1 MIKIKNIL
9 NKWFSKKPN
18 KKPKLLGYENCELK
32 VIKGYGYTVKILVPK
47 GYNNP
52 EIDFLKEWLEN
63 EEAKY
68 EFGLY
73 NNILYA
79 PDNAKLLD
87 NYLRFSFD
95 LLQGIRATKPYIGDI
110 DTYEKYINL
119 FEIKVP
125 GFKKYTK
132 ND

>member
-9 NKWFSKKPN
+9 NKWFSKKP
-18 KKPKLLGYENCELK
+18 KILGYENCELK
-32 VIKGYGYTVKILVPK
+32 EIKEYGYIVKILVPK
-47 GYNNP
+47 EYNNP
-52 EIDFLKEWLEN
+52 KIDFLKEWLEN
-63 EEAKY
+63 ENAKY
-68 EFGLY
+68 ESDLHKLFY
-73 NNILYA
+73 T

-95 LLQGIRATKPYIGDI
+95 LLQSIRAINPYIGDI

-119 FEIKVP
+119 FEIKLP
-125 GFKKYTK
+125 GFKKCTK

>member
-9 NKWFSKKPN
+9 SKWFI
-18 KKPKLLGYENCELK
+18 KKPKLHGYENFELK
-32 VIKGYGYTVKILVPK
+32 EIKEYGYTIQILVPK
-47 GYNNP
+47 EYNNP

-63 EEAKY
+63 EKAKY
-68 EFGLY
+68 EFDLY
-73 NNILYA
+73 NNIFYV

-87 NYLRFSFD
+87 SYLRFSFD
-95 LLQGIRATKPYIGDI
+95 LLQSIRAINPYIGDI

-125 GFKKYTK
+125 GFKKCTK

>member
-9 NKWFSKKPN
+9 SKWFI

-32 VIKGYGYTVKILVPK
+32 VIKEYGYTIRILVPK

-52 EIDFLKEWLEN
+52 KIGFLKEWVEN
-63 EEAKY
+63 ENAKY
-68 EFGLY
+68 ESDLHKLFY
-73 NNILYA
+73 T

-87 NYLRFSFD
+87 SYLRFSFD
-95 LLQGIRATKPYIGDI
+95 LLQSIRAINPYIGDI

-125 GFKKYTK
+125 GFKKMYK
-132 ND
+132 K

>member
-9 NKWFSKKPN
+9 NKWFSKKT
-18 KKPKLLGYENCELK
+18 KLLGYENCELK

-63 EEAKY
+63 EKAKY

-73 NNILYA
+73 NNLLYV

-87 NYLRFSFD
+87 SYLRFSFD
-95 LLQGIRATKPYIGDI
+95 LLQSIRAINPYIGDI

-125 GFKKYTK
+125 GFKKMYK
-132 ND
+132 K

>member
-9 NKWFSKKPN
+9 SKWFS
-18 KKPKLLGYENCELK
+18 KKPKLLGYENWELK
-32 VIKGYGYTVKILVPK
+32 EIKEYGHTIRILVTK

-73 NNILYA
+73 NNILYV
-79 PDNAKLLD
+79 PDSAKLLD
-87 NYLRFSFD
+87 GYLRFSFD
-95 LLQGIRATKPYIGDI
+95 LLQSIRAINPYIGDI

>member
-9 NKWFSKKPN
+9 NKWFSKKT
-18 KKPKLLGYENCELK
+18 KLHGYENFELK
-32 VIKGYGYTVKILVPK
+32 EIKEYGNTIQILVPK

-68 EFGLY
+68 EFNLYDGLFY
-73 NNILYA
+73 V

-87 NYLRFSFD
+87 SYLRFSFD
-95 LLQGIRATKPYIGDI
+95 LLQSIRAINPYIGDI

-125 GFKKYTK
+125 GFKKCTK